1 MAIMKADFYVS
12 IEILESGYIY
22 VNSIKDEEDILNSY
36 ENHVDF
42 AKRVGAKTEC
52 LEGFKKK
59 YIHLNVKFDGRKGVK
74 ESDVMEALVKEGL
87 ALNTGVDSI
96 FGQFHKPTENLKK
109 LLNEQLNQRKQLAG
123 IA

>member
-1 MAIMKADFYVS
+1 MKADFYVR
-12 IEILESGYIY
+12 IEILNSGYIY

-36 ENHVDF
+36 ESHFDF
-42 AKRVGAKTEC
+42 AKRVGTKTEC
-52 LEGFKKK
+52 LEGFKKT

-74 ESDVMEALVKEGL
+74 KSDVMEALVKEGL
-87 ALNTGVDSI
+87 ALDTGVGSI
-96 FGQFHKPTENLKK
+96 FGKFYKPTENLRK